1 MDTIRNGLSD
11 TLSGLKNK
19 GQKTENHPAVSVT
32 ELKTHAD
39 DELQVE
45 ESVSSHNSKTPVNG
59 SKHETKSIATD
70 KEDSDI
76 TLWNFGRVKD
86 VFKSVAGLISRSA
99 DYNETAV
106 KETDLRSYLRF
117 ISDERLIH
125 MPRRGSD
132 WDRVLSNAQFFGLQV
147 WLFGKKIELYVP
159 GGTDSA
165 AAALASCQVLL
176 EVCSSPRSLH
186 MVSRRF

>member
-19 GQKTENHPAVSVT
+19 GQKTEIRPSVSVT
-32 ELKTHAD
+32 ELKPHAD
-39 DELQVE
+39 DELRVE
-45 ESVSSHNSKTPVNG
+45 ESISSHNSKNATNG
-59 SKHETKSIATD
+59 SRHETKITVAD
-70 KEDSDI
+70 KDDTDI

-86 VFKSVAGLISRSA
+86 VFKSVTSLISRSA

-106 KETDLRSYLRF
+106 KETDLRAYLRF

-176 EVCSSPRSLH
+176 EVCSS
-186 MVSRRF
+186 SRVLRIASCRF